1 MKKYLTSENENLN
14 IYGVYIIKEYLSQE
28 NCEEKNL
35 ENLLNKINIKIL
47 SSLVD
52 LLNKNN
58 KKLSY
63 TIFLILIDITSLD
76 FKEELFIKEEN
87 ILYKIITYLIS
98 IKNDKILSEKGIY
111 FLRNI
116 SLDNINIQKILIKN
130 NIFIYCKEI
139 YYKYF
144 FDNDFIHNII
154 KCLGNFTYDIN
165 IKYIKNYLILLDMI
179 KPYLNNFTEKKRL
192 NKYLNYIYN
201 ILINDDS
208 DDIIIEYF
216 FENEIYKNLIEIY
229 PFNNDI
235 VDINEEKNFID
246 NIKVLILKIFGKIL
260 AINDK
265 NDLIKKLID
274 FGLINFLE
282 KILSSYLNPNSD
294 FNNNNNLSILKNLFL
309 CISNL
314 SMEIYYINIF
324 YNKDIISKLI
334 KIGNNIYNLLK
345 NNFNINNNNKNIFNL
360 FRETCYVLALI
371 VINSEY
377 QKLIP
382 IIKYNNNIIII
393 FFIEGLDLFSKKN
406 NIILLCLQALNKL
419 VNYDK
424 IMEEYNNNI
433 RIDNNL
439 LNYNFCETMER
450 NGIKSILDIYILDK
464 RKDIN
469 NMANNIY
476 KKLYE
481 N

>member
-1 MKKYLTSENENLN
+1 
-14 IYGVYIIKEYLSQE
+14 
-28 NCEEKNL
+28 
-35 ENLLNKINIKIL
+35 
-47 SSLVD
+47 
-52 LLNKNN
+52 
-58 KKLSY
+58 
-63 TIFLILIDITSLD
+63 
-76 FKEELFIKEEN
+76 
-87 ILYKIITYLIS
+87 
-98 IKNDKILSEKGIY
+98 
-111 FLRNI
+111 
-116 SLDNINIQKILIKN
+116 
-130 NIFIYCKEI
+130 
-139 YYKYF
+139 
-144 FDNDFIHNII
+144 
-154 KCLGNFTYDIN
+154 
-165 IKYIKNYLILLDMI
+165 MI

-345 NNFNINNNNKNIFNL
+345 NDFNINNNNKNIFNL
-360 FRETCYVLALI
+360 IQLI
-371 VINSEY
+371 
-377 QKLIP
+377 
-382 IIKYNNNIIII
+382 
-393 FFIEGLDLFSKKN
+393 KKN
-406 NIILLCLQALNKL
+406 G
-419 VNYDK
+419 K
-424 IMEEYNNNI
+424 ISHI
-433 RIDNNL
+433 
-439 LNYNFCETMER
+439 
-450 NGIKSILDIYILDK
+450 
-464 RKDIN
+464 
-469 NMANNIY
+469 
-476 KKLYE
+476 
-481 N
+481 

>member
-14 IYGVYIIKEYLSQE
+14 VYGVYIIKEYLSQE

-179 KPYLNNFTEKKRL
+179 KPYLNNFT
-192 NKYLNYIYN
+192 
-201 ILINDDS
+201 
-208 DDIIIEYF
+208 
-216 FENEIYKNLIEIY
+216 
-229 PFNNDI
+229 
-235 VDINEEKNFID
+235 
-246 NIKVLILKIFGKIL
+246 
-260 AINDK
+260 
-265 NDLIKKLID
+265 
-274 FGLINFLE
+274 
-282 KILSSYLNPNSD
+282 
-294 FNNNNNLSILKNLFL
+294 
-309 CISNL
+309 
-314 SMEIYYINIF
+314 
-324 YNKDIISKLI
+324 
-334 KIGNNIYNLLK
+334 
-345 NNFNINNNNKNIFNL
+345 
-360 FRETCYVLALI
+360 
-371 VINSEY
+371 
-377 QKLIP
+377 
-382 IIKYNNNIIII
+382 
-393 FFIEGLDLFSKKN
+393 
-406 NIILLCLQALNKL
+406 
-419 VNYDK
+419 
-424 IMEEYNNNI
+424 
-433 RIDNNL
+433 
-439 LNYNFCETMER
+439 
-450 NGIKSILDIYILDK
+450 
-464 RKDIN
+464 
-469 NMANNIY
+469 
-476 KKLYE
+476 
-481 N
+481 

>member
-1 MKKYLTSENENLN
+1 M
-14 IYGVYIIKEYLSQE
+14 
-28 NCEEKNL
+28 
-35 ENLLNKINIKIL
+35 
-47 SSLVD
+47 
-52 LLNKNN
+52 
-58 KKLSY
+58 
-63 TIFLILIDITSLD
+63 
-76 FKEELFIKEEN
+76 
-87 ILYKIITYLIS
+87 
-98 IKNDKILSEKGIY
+98 
-111 FLRNI
+111 
-116 SLDNINIQKILIKN
+116 
-130 NIFIYCKEI
+130 
-139 YYKYF
+139 
-144 FDNDFIHNII
+144 
-154 KCLGNFTYDIN
+154 
-165 IKYIKNYLILLDMI
+165 
-179 KPYLNNFTEKKRL
+179 
-192 NKYLNYIYN
+192 NYIYN

-208 DDIIIEYF
+208 DDIIIKYF

-345 NNFNINNNNKNIFNL
+345 DNFNINNNNKNIFNL
-360 FRETCYVLALI
+360 FRETCYLLALI

-433 RIDNNL
+433 RLDNNL